1 MATRSGDAEPVILV
15 VEDDPVAI
23 RLLEEAFDEVERT
36 FSHVVTTDGVEAFDF
51 LFRRGD
57 YEDAPSP
64 DLIVLDLNLPGKTG
78 RQILEEIK
86 EEADLKLIPVVVF
99 SQIDD
104 PETIADC
111 YRIGANAY
119 ITKPAGYEE
128 MLEVTQRLV
137 DFWLDSAETPSA

>member
-1 MATRSGDAEPVILV
+1 MDTRSGDTEPVILV

-23 RLLEEAFDEVERT
+23 RLVEEAFDEVERA
-36 FSHVVTTDGVEAFDF
+36 FSYVVTTDGVEAFDF
-51 LFRRGD
+51 LHRRGE
-57 YEDAPSP
+57 YRDAPSP
-64 DLIVLDLNLPGKTG
+64 ALIVLDLNLPGKTG

-86 EEADLKLIPVVVF
+86 GEPDLKLTPVVVF

-104 PETIADC
+104 PGTVSDC
-111 YRIGANAY
+111 YRLGANAY

-137 DFWLDSAETPSA
+137 DFWLETAETPVA